1 MPMLIRVAGAFLLLV
16 FTSCCIFGFLA
27 SHEPPG
33 FPGWRLIYG
42 AAGLVSLTGVGW
54 VLTRRTKAE
63 EVAGSEGE

>member
-1 MPMLIRVAGAFLLLV
+1 MPMLIRVAGAFMLLV
-16 FTSCCIFGFLA
+16 FTSFCIFGFLA
-27 SHEPPG
+27 SYEPPG

-42 AAGLVSLTGVGW
+42 AVILVSLTGVGG